1 MADSSQ
7 LALAGLAIM
16 AASEVPNFLAGLLPS
31 TMTIGRFA
39 ADPVDRRRL
48 RRSEVVGSALAI
60 GIGVGTSL
68 VADSPLP
75 FVMVLAV
82 LGVLLFE
89 YERAIRQAQESPDT
103 QPISA
108 QPGLTFGS

>member
-1 MADSSQ
+1 
-7 LALAGLAIM
+7 
-16 AASEVPNFLAGLLPS
+16 
-31 TMTIGRFA
+31 MTIGRFA

-48 RRSEVVGSALAI
+48 RRSEVIGSALAI
-60 GIGVGTSL
+60 GIGAGTSL
-68 VADSPLP
+68 VAESPLP

-82 LGVLLFE
+82 LFVLIWE

-108 QPGLTFGS
+108 QPGLTFGA